1 MKKRHA
7 LIYLPHISTFSKRQL
22 SGGSDVMEV
31 TRDLISC
38 YQSFALVSAHGLIS
52 LWYFRCLRMGKI
64 DVITYKYVIIIFNI
78 SNLFLVFN
86 RMWPC

>member
-1 MKKRHA
+1 M
-7 LIYLPHISTFSKRQL
+7 
-22 SGGSDVMEV
+22 GV
-31 TRDLISC
+31 TRGLISC

-52 LWYFRCLRMGKI
+52 LWHFRCLRMGKI